1 LSYGVN
7 SVVVNANCSFST
19 SVISEDN
26 SEILVERNTDTDNA
40 TTDNDKEEDLQ
51 KFVSAFAESI
61 LDGHKGFIAGGVF
74 KDYLTSRAI
83 KDIDVFFESEEDF
96 NDAVKLFSERPG
108 FEKKYDTEN
117 SIGFYD
123 YFYNVTID
131 LVRKNFGSPEAIL
144 SDFDYTVTQF
154 ALVKGIIDKD
164 FVGENFTV
172 DYVEDSKKSYSCVYY
187 KDYYDHLNNRL
198 LVPNLSKENADG
210 FYFITSSLE
219 RLSRYI
225 GYGFKPADSNYSR
238 NFLLKFCE
246 SFSELSRID
255 LDKAVSRFNE
265 KAYEEIVWFRS
276 RVDAYENK
284 EDNNMF
290 DSFIEMVEH
299 MYVDS
304 SIYLSSKEMF
314 AFDFFE
320 RGSYSSHFD
329 WTRHAVWALMYF
341 DADLNKE
348 KVISELKEIYN
359 KFNKYFKK
367 HDLDYFHDE
376 NYSFLAV
383 RFLKEIYRK
392 KDCVSAE
399 DLYNVFNLVF
409 LYNFVSIKKQKINDD
424 KTISFS
430 YVNYSN
436 RKDMSFKDDFILNYQ
451 SKENMKNV
459 VFGSMASN
467 IDNSLDI
474 FIKILSKDNSDE
486 WFKSCVEFFN
496 MMYILSIE
504 TFPSFQEWHNALDSD
519 LFDAEINP
527 VLMLPLMLENE
538 MDN

>member
-1 LSYGVN
+1 MSYGVN
-7 SVVVNANCSFST
+7 SVVVDMDYSFDPPMPSD
-19 SVISEDN
+19 VD
-26 SEILVERNTDTDNA
+26 SEILVERNTDNA
-40 TTDNDKEEDLQ
+40 TDDDKEENLQ
-51 KFVSAFAESI
+51 NFVITYAERI
-61 LDGHKGFIAGGVF
+61 LDGHNGFIAGGVF
-74 KDYLTSRAI
+74 KDHLTSRSI
-83 KDIDVFFESEEDF
+83 KDIDVFFECEEDF
-96 NDAVKLFSERPG
+96 NNAVELFNERSG
-108 FEKKYDTEN
+108 FKKKYDTKN
-117 SIGFYD
+117 SVGFYD
-123 YFYNVTID
+123 SFYNMTID
-131 LVRKNFGSPEAIL
+131 LVRKNFGSPETIL
-144 SDFDYTVTQF
+144 SNFDYTVTQF
-154 ALVKGIIDKD
+154 ALVEGIIDKGS
-164 FVGENFTV
+164 VGESFTV
-172 DYVEDSKKSYSCVYY
+172 DCIKGSKKYCSCVYY

-198 LVPNLSKENADG
+198 LVPNPSREKSDG

-255 LDKAVSRFNE
+255 LDKAVSRFND

-276 RVDAYENK
+276 RVDEYENID
-284 EDNNMF
+284 DNNMF
-290 DSFIEMVEH
+290 DNFIEMVEH

-304 SIYLSSKEMF
+304 SVRLSSKEVF
-314 AFDFFE
+314 AFDLFD

-341 DADLNKE
+341 DEDLNKD
-348 KVISELKEIYN
+348 KVVSELKEMYG
-359 KFNKYFKK
+359 KFNEYFKK

-383 RFLKEIYRK
+383 KFLKEMYRK
-392 KDCVSAE
+392 KSCVAVE

-409 LYNFVSIKKQKINDD
+409 LYNFVSIKKQKVNDD

-430 YVNYSN
+430 YVNHSN
-436 RKDMSFKDDFILNYQ
+436 IKDMSFKEDFILNYQ
-451 SKENMKNV
+451 NKANIKNGI
-459 VFGSMASN
+459 FGSMASN

-474 FIKILSKDNSDE
+474 VIKILSKDNSDE

-496 MMYILSIE
+496 MMYVSSIE
-504 TFPSFQEWHNALDSD
+504 TFPSFQEWHNALDDD

-538 MDN
+538 MDS